1 MNQEISLVITT
12 INPPNEVLLCFAQ
25 ECSARNIRFI
35 VVGDKKS
42 PSDFSME
49 GCDFLSLGHQKE
61 LGFRLADRLP
71 VNHYSRKNLGYLKAM
86 QSGSGII
93 AETDDDNFPKA
104 AFFDFKP
111 VSRIV
116 KTFHGKGWM
125 NVYRYFS
132 KEHLWPRGYPLEYIM
147 EPAPL
152 QENYFEEST
161 LCPIHQRMAD
171 GAPDV
176 DAIFRLTR
184 PESVLFDHHP
194 DLALGSNV
202 WCPFN
207 SQNTVWYKQAFMLMY
222 LPSTCS
228 FRLTDIWRS
237 FIAQRIAWTCGW
249 NILFRESTVFQQ
261 RNPHALMHDFK
272 DEIPGYLNNF
282 QIAESLLALQLA
294 PGVQS
299 MEANMMKCYE
309 VFVSMGL
316 MLPLELQMVS
326 DWFAD
331 VSDALL

>member
-1 MNQEISLVITT
+1 MNQEISLVITS
-12 INPPNEVLLCFAQ
+12 ISPANEVLLCFSQ

-42 PSDFSME
+42 PLDFSIV
-49 GCDFLSLGHQKE
+49 GCDFLPFGQQSE
-61 LGFRLADRLP
+61 LGFRLARSLP
-71 VNHYSRKNLGYLKAM
+71 VNHYSRKNLGYLMAM
-86 QSGSGII
+86 RSGSEII
-93 AETDDDNFPKA
+93 FETDDDNFPKA
-104 AFFDFKP
+104 GFFDIKQ
-111 VSRIV
+111 VNRNV
-116 KTFHGKGWM
+116 NMYHGTDWF

-132 KEHLWPRGYPLEYIM
+132 KEHLWPRGYPLERVM
-147 EPAPL
+147 EPVPPP
-152 QENYFEEST
+152 EYFHEEPA
-161 LCPIHQRMAD
+161 LCPIHQGMAD

-184 PESVLFDHHP
+184 PEQVVFGHHP
-194 DLALGSNV
+194 DVAPGNNV

-228 FRLTDIWRS
+228 FRMTDIWRS

-249 NILFRESTVFQQ
+249 NILFRESTVIQQ

-282 QIAESLLALQLA
+282 QIAESLSALKLD
-294 PGVQS
+294 PGTPYMAS
-299 MEANMMKCYE
+299 NMLKGYE

-326 DWFAD
+326 DWIAD
-331 VSDALL
+331 VSDELF